1 MPHTTSPANSASHKA
16 GGGAVGTPP
25 RPDETLLSDVRDSV
39 AAAHRIAQDAQSRR
53 AAALT
58 ERDDAIRRALNG
70 GWSMR
75 KVSRASG
82 LSVAQVQRV
91 RHGQRSG
98 RPAGRPD
105 R

>member
-1 MPHTTSPANSASHKA
+1 MPHTTSPPSSASQGPA
-16 GGGAVGTPP
+16 GAAMSPP
-25 RPDETLLSDVRDSV
+25 ERPDETLLSDVRDSV

-98 RPAGRPD
+98 RPAERPD